1 MSKFPHPSS
10 NPTPD
15 DQTSSSPRADD
26 WVAVGEIVGVFGVQ
40 GALKVRPLTDFP
52 ERFQRTE
59 TLYFGDKRQ
68 PHQLI
73 SASAQGR
80 NLVLR
85 LIGIDTPE
93 DGARWRGARVY
104 IPAAEITP
112 LTGGQYYVHDV
123 IGLRV
128 RREDGAP
135 LGIVSDVISNGA
147 NDLYVVR
154 DDASGAETLLPAVK
168 QFVKT
173 IDVAGGQIIVTP
185 IPGLFD
191 DNAEE
196 AK

>member
-1 MSKFPHPSS
+1 MSKLPHPLSE
-10 NPTPD
+10 PTPD
-15 DQTSSSPRADD
+15 DPTPDSAREDD

-59 TLYFGDKRQ
+59 TVYLGEKRQ
-68 PHQLI
+68 PRQVI
-73 SASAQGR
+73 NATTQGR
-80 NLVLR
+80 NIVLR
-85 LIGIDTPE
+85 LVGIDTPE
-93 DGARWRGARVY
+93 DGTRLRGVRIY
-104 IPAAEITP
+104 IPDAELTP
-112 LTGGQYYVHDV
+112 LSGGQYYVHDV

-128 RREDGAP
+128 LRDDGAP
-135 LGIVSDVISNGA
+135 LGTVADVISNGA

-154 DDASGAETLLPAVK
+154 DDQTGTETLLPAVK
-168 QFVKT
+168 QFVKAV
-173 IDVAGGQIIVTP
+173 DVAGGKLIVTP

>member
-1 MSKFPHPSS
+1 MSKLPHPSS
-10 NPTPD
+10 EPTPSD
-15 DQTSSSPRADD
+15 SPPNSPREDE

-59 TLYFGDKRQ
+59 TVYVGEKRQ
-68 PHQLI
+68 PRQVI
-73 SASAQGR
+73 NATTQGR
-80 NLVLR
+80 NVVLR
-85 LIGIDTPE
+85 LIGIDSPE
-93 DGARWRGARVY
+93 DGARLRGARIY
-104 IPAAEITP
+104 IPDAEITP
-112 LTGGQYYVHDV
+112 LSGGQYYVHDV

-128 RREDGAP
+128 VRDDGAP
-135 LGIVSDVISNGA
+135 LGTVADVISNGV

-154 DDASGAETLLPAVK
+154 DDLTGAETLLPAVK
-168 QFVKT
+168 QFVKAV
-173 IDVAGGQIIVTP
+173 DVAGGTLIVTP

>member
-1 MSKFPHPSS
+1 MSKLPHPLSE
-10 NPTPD
+10 PTPD
-15 DQTSSSPRADD
+15 DPTPDSAREDD

-59 TLYFGDKRQ
+59 TVYLGEKRQ
-68 PHQLI
+68 PRQVI
-73 SASAQGR
+73 SATTQGR
-80 NLVLR
+80 NIVLR
-85 LIGIDTPE
+85 LVGIDTPE
-93 DGARWRGARVY
+93 DGTRLRGVRIY
-104 IPAAEITP
+104 IPDAELTP
-112 LTGGQYYVHDV
+112 LSGGQYYVHDV

-128 RREDGAP
+128 LRDDGAP
-135 LGIVSDVISNGA
+135 LGTVADVISNGA

-154 DDASGAETLLPAVK
+154 DDQTGTETLLPAVK
-168 QFVKT
+168 QFVKAV
-173 IDVAGGQIIVTP
+173 DVAGGKLIVTP